1 MNEDNINPEQGL
13 DKDIEKN
20 EKKLNEQYQE
30 QTKGNEMLRKRQEEA
45 RAKKKQRI
53 NRRKQIEASQKQA
66 EELRKR
72 NREEAI
78 QDARAK
84 MGNKAPKVYNREGQ
98 EVLDDGTTVVTDE
111 DMRTEGPIA
120 DVEDEGFL
128 QSAMKTAGKVLT
140 VYGQAMD
147 KVDKEVLG
155 RVGFGDKNLYTAR
168 RGIIDGLSQRHVA
181 LALLGEF
188 LLPDTVDLATLGL
201 SYIPKRFLK
210 TPKLLKM
217 WAKSTK
223 AATKSEAAGDFA
235 GAAIL
240 GGRPRLAR
248 RTEFNELGDI
258 DELDQI
264 SKYYPQMQKASADVS
279 KGTET
284 FKKPLT
290 TPERT
295 KQKILEGK
303 KSDVLDLEAATQG
316 PGIEGKPGSPKYSKA
331 VRAGVTKIDKKLVSS
346 LQKKYGGTDEQAKQF
361 LQIQKDTK
369 RQIEEARVALNK
381 EFKLRQFG
389 FAYEDMMDALEG
401 FDDLL
406 RGLGPDKAMQ
416 AMKKVKPD
424 ITQNELMNFADALR
438 VDAGSYDIGHIVA
451 AKNQFRKGQKGADF
465 ASNLELEP
473 ARNLVEISLDR
484 RRNEVVKLVEKGN
497 RGRGSRA
504 DLPLLI
510 NRIRGVSNNI
520 DEEYVKFL
528 HPDLTDVL
536 ENLLPTHLHDD
547 FIKSTMEALEAKRR
561 IGYHN
566 FNAFLNEVLDL
577 NPQRYQKL
585 DKKTKKVIRD
595 AYKNQLDFVN
605 PQQQLDMFNK
615 GYGNFQKNPNGY
627 KESWVEEAINNYLED
642 SLEARELGLLDRYLK
657 DRTLRGFDAP
667 EKYKTIRKIG
677 EKPASDGSLDRINRD
692 IYEEN
697 PLIKPKRGRP
707 KKKKP

>member
-1 MNEDNINPEQGL
+1 MNEEELNDPYESEL
-13 DKDIEKN
+13 KK
-20 EKKLNEQYQE
+20 EKKAENERIEEAKDDLTEGKIRRQRE
-30 QTKGNEMLRKRQEEA
+30 GEGTRDFRKRIYPDYKA
-45 RAKKKQRI
+45 
-53 NRRKQIEASQKQA
+53 NRRKNQQRLGDDDIQAQGDALSNPTKDQLKDKTPEEIEAAKTG
-66 EELRKR
+66 L
-72 NREEAI
+72 EEAKKRMRGQSVPKKD
-78 QDARAK
+78 QD
-84 MGNKAPKVYNREGQ
+84 
-98 EVLDDGTTVVTDE
+98 
-111 DMRTEGPIA
+111 
-120 DVEDEGFL
+120 GFL
-128 QSAMKTAGKVLT
+128 RILGKGLT

-147 KVDKEVLG
+147 RVDKEVLG

-248 RTEFNELGDI
+248 RTQFNELGDI

-284 FKKPLT
+284 FKRPLT
-290 TPERT
+290 TPEKT

-303 KSDVLDLEAATQG
+303 KADVFDLEAATQG
-316 PGIEGKPGSPKYSKA
+316 PGIEGKPGSPKYSKK

-361 LQIQKDTK
+361 LQLQKDNK
-369 RQIEEARVALNK
+369 AQIEAARVALNK

-406 RGLGPDKAMQ
+406 RGMGPAKAMQ

-424 ITQNELMNFADALR
+424 ITPNELMDFADALR

-451 AKNQFRKGQKGADF
+451 AKNQFRRGQKGA
-465 ASNLELEP
+465 EVH
-473 ARNLVEISLDR
+473 LVNDWQI
-484 RRNEVVKLVEKGN
+484 
-497 RGRGSRA
+497 
-504 DLPLLI
+504 I
-510 NRIRGVSNNI
+510 N
-520 DEEYVKFL
+520 Y
-528 HPDLTDVL
+528 
-536 ENLLPTHLHDD
+536 
-547 FIKSTMEALEAKRR
+547 
-561 IGYHN
+561 
-566 FNAFLNEVLDL
+566 FN
-577 NPQRYQKL
+577 
-585 DKKTKKVIRD
+585 
-595 AYKNQLDFVN
+595 
-605 PQQQLDMFNK
+605 
-615 GYGNFQKNPNGY
+615 
-627 KESWVEEAINNYLED
+627 
-642 SLEARELGLLDRYLK
+642 
-657 DRTLRGFDAP
+657 
-667 EKYKTIRKIG
+667 
-677 EKPASDGSLDRINRD
+677 
-692 IYEEN
+692 
-697 PLIKPKRGRP
+697 
-707 KKKKP
+707 